1 MVDAGERRWI
11 EDKATGGF
19 DLLLL
24 LLLLLGSSLPLLLG
38 PGMHHLQ
45 S

>member
-24 LLLLLGSSLPLLLG
+24 GSSLPLLLG

>member
-24 LLLLLGSSLPLLLG
+24 LLLGSSLPLLLG